1 MLCSKPCQVIVS
13 CSKPT
18 LPLCIFYLIQVLE
31 TSLIQ
36 IQLVW
41 LTICHVL
48 FSVKDGLCPRASP
61 YGPCVTTCGAD
72 EDCDGSKKCCS
83 NGCGSWCLEPSKNIV
98 IVGVVFLNGS
108 QFVVI
113 QTSLKSSMI
122 CYVYGHCYERRRHL
136 FHGNAY

>member
-1 MLCSKPCQVIVS
+1 MEHCAIKEDLKYCILFDSSPRNLLNPNSIGMAYNLS
-13 CSKPT
+13 CP
-18 LPLCIFYLIQVLE
+18 V
-31 TSLIQ
+31 
-36 IQLVW
+36 
-41 LTICHVL
+41 
-48 FSVKDGLCPRASP
+48 SVKDGLCPRASP

-122 CYVYGHCYERRRHL
+122 CSVYGHCYERRRHL

>member
-1 MLCSKPCQVIVS
+1 M
-13 CSKPT
+13 
-18 LPLCIFYLIQVLE
+18 IQVLE

-61 YGPCVTTCGAD
+61 YGPCVTTCGSD

-122 CYVYGHCYERRRHL
+122 CSVYGHCYERRRHL
-136 FHGNAY
+136 FHGNAYKNILCDRMGAYSIENVKI